1 MKITKKQLR
10 QIIKEEKSKLL
21 NENRYMAEAESL
33 QDQLLGMLETM
44 DPMDRNPLIYSLI
57 DELETMAQS

>member
-1 MKITKKQLR
+1 MKITKRQLR
-10 QIIKEEKSKLL
+10 RIIKEEKSKLL
-21 NENRYMAEAESL
+21 NENRYTTEVESL

-57 DELETMAQS
+57 DELEAMTQS